1 MTNEQQRE
9 LKFDSATV
17 PEVDVLKVENIFM
30 RNGNRRLMQNLAP
43 NNFFYHTQ

>member
-1 MTNEQQRE
+1 MKSEKQRE
-9 LKFDSATV
+9 LQFDSATV

-43 NNFFYHTQ
+43 NSFFYHTQ